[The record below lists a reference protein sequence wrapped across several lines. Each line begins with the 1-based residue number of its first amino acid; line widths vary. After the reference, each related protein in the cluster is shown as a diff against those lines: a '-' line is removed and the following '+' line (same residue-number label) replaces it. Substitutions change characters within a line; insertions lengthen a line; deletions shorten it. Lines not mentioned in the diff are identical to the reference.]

1 MCVPSRSMIARE
13 QTQSCLWMSR
23 GKREK
28 DTTIIFAEDR
38 KGLTQTFAIS
48 LYTDFPIP
56 YLLLHCSQRDVF
68 PVDFRSSRS
77 QPLIRIQHDKAQS
90 SLTLL
95 DHSCLEAEETVPA
108 GGSLSLR

>member
-1 MCVPSRSMIARE
+1 MAV
-13 QTQSCLWMSR
+13 
-23 GKREK
+23 
-28 DTTIIFAEDR
+28 IFEEDG
-38 KGLTQTFAIS
+38 KGLTQTPAIS
-48 LYTDFPIP
+48 LCTDFPMP
-56 YLLLHCSQRDVF
+56 YLLLRCHQREVF

-77 QPLIRIQHDKAQS
+77 QPLIRIQYDKAQS